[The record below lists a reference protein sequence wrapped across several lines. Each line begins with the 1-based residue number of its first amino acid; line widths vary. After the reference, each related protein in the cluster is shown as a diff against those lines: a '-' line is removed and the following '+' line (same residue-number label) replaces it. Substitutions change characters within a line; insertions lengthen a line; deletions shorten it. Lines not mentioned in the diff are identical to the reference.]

1 MMSVVWE
8 EQAFICLLAVSH
20 QSVVVTACPVVMFLA
35 DGRQAGDMNEL
46 AGRAGAIF
54 KQGSGGKEKRVMD
67 VHECNL
73 NCYISIKQLILQTL
87 LLPIS
92 DSMNKETDMCM
103 DLIVCLKF

>member
-1 MMSVVWE
+1 MSVVLK

-20 QSVVVTACPVVMFLA
+20 QSVVVTACPVVMILA
-35 DGRQAGDMNEL
+35 DGRQAGGMNEQ

-54 KQGSGGKEKRVMD
+54 KQGSGGKEKRVND

-73 NCYISIKQLILQTL
+73 NCYISIKQLILQML

-92 DSMNKETDMCM
+92 DSMNKEIDMYM